1 MRITFDNNSG
11 TATIVSSGKTII
23 LSRDNVTDDEI
34 KRSSSNNHRK
44 IIISGFGDNEKGE
57 NMDEDVQED
66 WEENQDDA
74 PEEKL
79 KKTKR
84 HTGPQTVS
92 DCMSLKK
99 NGEPCGRTTK
109 PGEPYCFFH
118 ASTCTAITSKGTKC
132 SNGCMEGTDRCSY
145 HAATCP
151 GRTKSGE
158 PCQLAAE
165 FCRYHKYQDA
175 DDGLSSALTSTSTLA
190 SASVVEVATSKVSKV
205 SKPQC
210 SGTTRKGTRCR
221 LKVHDF
227 ESEFCHLHS

>member
-34 KRSSSNNHRK
+34 KQSSSQSPSNQSPPNNHRK
-44 IIISGFGDNEKGE
+44 IIISGFGDNED
-57 NMDEDVQED
+57 MDEDLDEDQED
-66 WEENQDDA
+66 VAEEQQ
-74 PEEKL
+74 EKKQT

-99 NGEPCGRTTK
+99 NGEPCGRATK
-109 PGEPYCFFH
+109 PGEQYCFFH

-151 GRTKSGE
+151 GRAKSGE

-175 DDGLSSALTSTSTLA
+175 DDNPSSASTTA
-190 SASVVEVATSKVSKV
+190 ATETTTSKV